1 MINNNAM
8 SEKWHKIDK
17 FANYQNKIVRNN
29 PVFDRHVFVPSQN
42 HWSLGFYIIHMI
54 SAQFCCQ
61 DLLWSF
67 CKLWEH
73 CLDFIYETAW
83 EFRSM
88 PPPPSCIIELF
99 SLFHNGLITKKCK
112 FKLLYVVRSKGCGTK
127 NAAGCPVPIFSYF
140 SYFLSLFLFSP
151 IFILKPPIC
160 PIFYLVKPKF
170 VTKLKMEL

>member
-1 MINNNAM
+1 MFLFLL
-8 SEKWHKIDK
+8 KTIDHWVFTQFTWSVHNSAVK
-17 FANYQNKIVRNN
+17 TFYDHFASCENIV
-29 PVFDRHVFVPSQN
+29 
-42 HWSLGFYIIHMI
+42 WI
-54 SAQFCCQ
+54 SFTRLHDNFEVC
-61 DLLWSF
+61 
-67 CKLWEH
+67 
-73 CLDFIYETAW
+73 
-83 EFRSM
+83 
-88 PPPPSCIIELF
+88 PPPSCIIELF

-112 FKLLYVVRSKGCGTK
+112 FKLLYVVRSKGCGAK